1 MRLMQICGGNAMRRC
16 PSIATALAAAVFVA
30 LPLSAGAQSFRCVGK
45 DGKMYYGQIVPNEC
59 IGRPYEQLNPQG
71 LVIKR
76 IEPYVEKKEDPAV
89 KAAEEKKKR
98 EQEQARREERR
109 RARAL
114 LATYTS
120 VKEIEGA
127 RSRALAPV
135 KREIENIQSEIVTLR
150 KQISK
155 LKSKKDPQSQSIVES
170 AQSQIE
176 TQRSLLDY
184 KKKEAA
190 GINARY
196 DKDRKLYI
204 QLTGSK

>member
-1 MRLMQICGGNAMRRC
+1 MRRC
-16 PSIATALAAAVFVA
+16 TPITAAIAAAVFVA
-30 LPLSAGAQSFRCVGK
+30 LPLSASAQSFRCTGK
-45 DGKMYYGQIVPNEC
+45 DGRRYYGQVVPREC
-59 IGRPYEQLNPQG
+59 IGRPYEQLNQQG

-76 IEPYVEKKEDPAV
+76 IEPFVEVEDPAV
-89 KAAEEKKKR
+89 KAAEERKKR
-98 EQEQARREERR
+98 EQEQARREEAR

-127 RSRALAPV
+127 RARALAPV
-135 KREIENIQSEIVTLR
+135 RREIDNIETDIAGLK
-150 KQISK
+150 KQIAK
-155 LKSKKDPQSQSIVES
+155 FKGTKDPQSQSNVES

-176 TQRSLLDY
+176 TQQSLLDY

-196 DKDRKLYI
+196 DSDRTLYLK
-204 QLTGSK
+204 LTGGK

>member
-1 MRLMQICGGNAMRRC
+1 MRRRT
-16 PSIATALAAAVFVA
+16 SITTAALAAAVFVA
-30 LPLSAGAQSFRCVGK
+30 LPLSAWAQSFRCTGK
-45 DGKMYYGQIVPNEC
+45 DGRRYYGQTVPREC
-59 IGRPYEQLNPQG
+59 IGLPYEQLNPQG
-71 LVIKR
+71 LVIRR
-76 IEPYVEKKEDPAV
+76 IEPYVEKKEDPAA
-89 KAAEEKKKR
+89 KAAAEKKKR
-98 EQEQARREERR
+98 EQEQARKEERR

-127 RSRALAPV
+127 RARALAPV
-135 KREIENIQSEIVTLR
+135 KREIENIQSDIVTLR

-155 LKSKKDPQSQSIVES
+155 FKNKKDPQSQSNVES
-170 AQSQIE
+170 ARSQIE

-190 GINARY
+190 GINERY

-204 QLTGSK
+204 KLTGGR